1 MLSGKH
7 KHHGL
12 RIQAYQGVGLVIM
25 GKEFHYLKLEDVYCV
40 YIEGID
46 IIKLRT

>member
-12 RIQAYQGVGLVIM
+12 RIQAYQGVDLVIM
-25 GKEFHYLKLEDVYCV
+25 GKECPLFEIKDVYCV